1 MGKWATYQK
10 RGGSNMF
17 GSIAAPGPA
26 PTDFTAVTGGV
37 GVITVT
43 RVAPIPGAAT
53 QMLFRAI
60 DTTTNLVTVPYN
72 GILTGLVSGRAYRVQ
87 AAWWNG
93 SQQVSE
99 ASPAISVNA
108 G

>member
-10 RGGSNMF
+10 RGGSNAY

-26 PTDFTAVTGGV
+26 PTDWTAVTGGV

-43 RVAPIPGAAT
+43 RVAALPSPAT
-53 QMLFRAI
+53 SMLFRTI
-60 DTTTNLVTVPYN
+60 DTTTNLQVTL
-72 GILTGLVSGRAYRVQ
+72 GATATGLVTGRSYRVQ
-87 AAWWNG
+87 AAWFG
-93 SQQVSE
+93 PMGQLSE
-99 ASPAISVNA
+99 FSPQTTVVA